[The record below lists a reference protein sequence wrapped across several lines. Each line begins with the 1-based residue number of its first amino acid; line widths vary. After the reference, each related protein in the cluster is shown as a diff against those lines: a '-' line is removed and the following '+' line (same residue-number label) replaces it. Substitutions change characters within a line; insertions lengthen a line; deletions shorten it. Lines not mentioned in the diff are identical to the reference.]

1 MKTKRFNF
9 PPQEEL
15 ERVRKRIADPNHRRT
30 NIFLT
35 PHATPLEKAKYNIC
49 QNISTYQEKNKLS
62 EKQLFQK
69 LGVGKKEGE
78 YILFCHID
86 KFTLDQLIN
95 YANGLSVPC
104 EVKIKLPYEQE
115 KSAVK
120 AY

>member
-1 MKTKRFNF
+1 MTKKFTF
-9 PPQEEL
+9 PPQEEM
-15 ERVRKRIADPNHRRT
+15 ERVRKRIAYPNHRRT

-35 PHATPLEKAKYNIC
+35 PWATPLEKAKHKIC
-49 QNISTYQEKNKLS
+49 QNISSYQEKNNFS

-69 LGVGKKEGE
+69 LGVTKKEGE

-86 KFTLDQLIN
+86 KFTLDELIY
-95 YANGLSVPC
+95 YANRLYIPC

-115 KSAVK
+115 KTAAE